1 MGFFDCSFFPE
12 GDISNGPK
20 RENGRLETPLLKKK
34 KKKGAKYE
42 LTIIVNK
49 HKTGSLFQNFA
60 AASVVSR
67 IDFDIIEPRFV
78 DRAY

>member
-20 RENGRLETPLLKKK
+20 RENGRVETPLLKKK
-34 KKKGAKYE
+34 KQAPRA
-42 LTIIVNK
+42 IIVNK

>member
-20 RENGRLETPLLKKK
+20 RENGRVETPLLKKK
-34 KKKGAKYE
+34 KKQAPRA
-42 LTIIVNK
+42 IIENK

>member
-34 KKKGAKYE
+34 NKKKAPRA
-42 LTIIVNK
+42 IIVNK
-49 HKTGSLFQNFA
+49 HKTRSLFQNFA